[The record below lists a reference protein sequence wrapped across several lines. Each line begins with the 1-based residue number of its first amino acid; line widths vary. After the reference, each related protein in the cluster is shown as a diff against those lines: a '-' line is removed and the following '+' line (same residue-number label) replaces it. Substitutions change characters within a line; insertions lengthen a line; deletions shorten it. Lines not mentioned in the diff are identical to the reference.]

1 MQKSYVRVG
10 ELFYES
16 VKGSI
21 MMNLAN
27 KITLSRICLIPVFIL
42 ITSLWHNWVGDLF
55 ALIIFLAAACTDG
68 IDGYIA
74 RSRNQI
80 TTFGKFIDPLADKL
94 LMMAAFVALVANGRA
109 AAWIVIVILA
119 REFAVT
125 GLRTLAV
132 KEGIVIAAS
141 SLGKIKTV
149 TQIIAVALLYFYT
162 LPVLP
167 NQVFYVLGQIM
178 LWIAL
183 FFTLYSGWDYF
194 VKSKKVF
201 KEFK

>member
-1 MQKSYVRVG
+1 
-10 ELFYES
+10 
-16 VKGSI
+16 
-21 MMNLAN
+21 MNLAN